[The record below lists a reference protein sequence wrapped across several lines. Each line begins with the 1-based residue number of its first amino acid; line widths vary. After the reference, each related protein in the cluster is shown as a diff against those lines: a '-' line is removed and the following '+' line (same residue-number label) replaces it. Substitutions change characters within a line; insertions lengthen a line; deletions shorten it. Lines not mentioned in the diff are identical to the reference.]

1 MKRVFFGYLGVFAL
15 GISFL
20 TAYAPF
26 EREPGLSNQRGV
38 QEIGLS
44 VPDTILEDRGWR
56 DVNEATL
63 GADLIAGAYW
73 TPTVD
78 FSGGTKYYFDPTAT
92 TKGTGTADSPFRAL
106 GVEVASDSTILHR
119 DAGGDTTNLANGPV
133 VGDGDICV
141 LMPGNHGNILFD
153 SFYFD
158 DWLAVVGVPSG
169 GALFDSLG
177 LATVEKVYFDN
188 VYANRRTRQQWAAPG
203 TGATDVPIQAALD
216 SVDRIIFNN
225 CRFGVE
231 DPAVI
236 AATWSD
242 SATFN
247 LNAVHG
253 IASAGTAPSSRLHV
267 QNSEFYGVAG
277 GVRVYYLGDVAN
289 IIGNTVQ
296 YATRTGLLV
305 GSADSVTI
313 SQNTSLDL
321 IRSDPAGH
329 GNGIAVNH
337 SNTSGTSSYGLI
349 EKNFIAT
356 STDVTRGFG
365 YRDASNG
372 VGIGISFT
380 NPADAADVHDN
391 WTVQNNIVVHQGWG
405 GIQMYDATNTSIINN
420 TLVAQ
425 SDSSSWLTN
434 SNSWPQVKFSGAL
447 TASVVAANNIC
458 GTVYWDDGADA
469 GEVTESNNLETQIL
483 SGSGN
488 ELDFGV
494 FDFVSWSGAT
504 GAAVNIDP
512 RTYDLH
518 LDAYSPAIR
527 AGSSTYAPA
536 TDYAGDTRPD
546 KVYDD
551 IGAYVY
557 DDPDNSTG
565 AVTLALNNR
574 GADYVNINWS
584 GADADV
590 DYYAIYRDDAE
601 SGTPVLY
608 DTNITDEFY
617 ADSNVAAD
625 TTYTY
630 SVAAIDSSGNSALS
644 NEVVATKDTSA
655 PSAIADLTV
664 DAYYDQIDLS
674 WSAVAASDLDYYNL
688 YRDSEGKDL
697 GSPLIDENDLFD
709 TIAGGTETY
718 TDTNVSTAG
727 DITYF
732 YRVAAVD
739 SSGNVATLS
748 NVASATP
755 EAPLVIAAVDS
766 LYDETNELA
775 SVDFTASSARMLSFR
790 HQIDGGAWSS
800 ATTLDTAV
808 TAATHYVDTSA
819 EADGAEV
826 NIMAYYAGE
835 DTASQTVSI
844 ERDGAADTTP
854 PSTTDVFAGV
864 VVDTTGADIL
874 LTLSNMTIDEE
885 GQVEFQW
892 SNNTGS
898 NYYGDSSWS
907 PVTASTTVGDTIHT
921 TLTDPAD
928 LNDIYIRFRLRDD
941 EGTPNVS
948 EWVAHQEPF
957 TRASAGG
964 GPAWAGNTVVY
975 ARSGQTSAPAGDVDV
990 ETGFRHMAID
1000 MGSNNESDTVF
1011 GYTTTLGT
1019 FPIQGHGHDSGPYP
1033 FDFDSSNIAD
1043 YSATNCDVV
1052 PFVYWGEVD
1061 NLSTATLTSATLYI
1075 HDYSITTTDNLQVAG
1090 VTADLYYEFV
1100 TESSTDNNSNYQY
1113 SDVAGTTAWSS
1124 DLNTADLTDIGNIS
1138 STMNGTDV
1146 GDFLTYD
1153 ITTQIQAIIDAE
1165 KPLITAFYIP
1175 DYAARALYPPSEV
1188 HSRSIFLVLEV
1199 AE

>member
-1 MKRVFFGYLGVFAL
+1 MKRVFFGYLGIFAL

-44 VPDTILEDRGWR
+44 VPDTILEDRGWQ

-557 DDPDNSTG
+557 DDPD
-565 AVTLALNNR
+565 VTAPL
-574 GADYVNINWS
+574 
-584 GADADV
+584 
-590 DYYAIYRDDAE
+590 
-601 SGTPVLY
+601 
-608 DTNITDEFY
+608 
-617 ADSNVAAD
+617 
-625 TTYTY
+625 
-630 SVAAIDSSGNSALS
+630 AIDYLGVTN
-644 NEVVATKDTSA
+644 
-655 PSAIADLTV
+655 
-664 DAYYDQIDLS
+664 YYDQIDLS
-674 WSAVAASDLDYYNL
+674 WPAVAASDLDYYNL
-688 YRDSEGKDL
+688 YRDSAGKDI

-727 DITYF
+727 DSTYF

-739 SSGNVATLS
+739 SSGNVATLGYA
-748 NVASATP
+748 ASATP
-755 EAPLVIAAVDS
+755 
-766 LYDETNELA
+766 
-775 SVDFTASSARMLSFR
+775 TADPMYWSAF
-790 HQIDGGAWSS
+790 S
-800 ATTLDTAV
+800 ATTPTIADTTSGGNAEMTTTAILQPRAGFIRPLFRRHDAAYDSSGMAWLPLSDAGDSARYIWSGAYDTGVPIANASTDSGGIRLDWDAATGHDGYILDMNVSTDGSTWGGWNLVTYPAPTDTAFIH
-808 TAATHYVDTSA
+808 AADDDTLA
-819 EADGAEV
+819 PRRGILNYRLYAFTGTPGAETDSSAV
-826 NIMAYYAGE
+826 ALLDSEFYNQSVGVYTRFHAVEDTAAYYAGTE
-835 DTASQTVSI
+835 TPEVSSEVLGVWVSQPAEVGDTAPPDTTDVLADVPIFAIAWGDTTNTNAHLTATVDASASDEPLMAFSQIKVAYDGSWTPADTTGNWWPATATGASFVDTVYS
-844 ERDGAADTTP
+844 GATMAAVAADT
-854 PSTTDVFAGV
+854 
-864 VVDTTGADIL
+864 
-874 LTLSNMTIDEE
+874 
-885 GQVEFQW
+885 
-892 SNNTGS
+892 
-898 NYYGDSSWS
+898 
-907 PVTASTTVGDTIHT
+907 
-921 TLTDPAD
+921 
-928 LNDIYIRFRLRDD
+928 IYWRTQLRDMQS
-941 EGTPNVS
+941 TPNVS
-948 EWVAHQEPF
+948 AFIGANDGDWRWDTLA
-957 TRASAGG
+957 RASA
-964 GPAWAGNTVVY
+964 A
-975 ARSGQTSAPAGDVDV
+975 S
-990 ETGFRHMAID
+990 
-1000 MGSNNESDTVF
+1000 SDTV
-1011 GYTTTLGT
+1011 GYGSIGANTMSAYEDAISARIVMTEDGSITSGT
-1019 FPIQGHGHDSGPYP
+1019 FYLDAASAGDSLK
-1033 FDFDSSNIAD
+1033 IALYD
-1043 YSATNCDVV
+1043 ASY
-1052 PFVYWGEVD
+1052 
-1061 NLSTATLTSATLYI
+1061 NLLEEGR
-1075 HDYSITTTDNLQVAG
+1075 G
-1090 VTADLYYEFV
+1090 VTATGDAAWVTVDLDSPYSASNSTAYYITVFGQDYDLLYYYDSEYTPGINKV
-1100 TESSTDNNSNYQY
+1100 WLD
-1113 SDVAGTTAWSS
+1113 SDVTWANFPEDPISPNT
-1124 DLNTADLTDIGNIS
+1124 LNEYRRAS
-1138 STMNGTDV
+1138 AYV
-1146 GDFLTYD
+1146 TY
-1153 ITTQIQAIIDAE
+1153 T
-1165 KPLITAFYIP
+1165 P
-1175 DYAARALYPPSEV
+1175 
-1188 HSRSIFLVLEV
+1188 
-1199 AE
+1199 